1 MRIVLLAALA
11 LAGCST
17 VADKPASNPEEAM
30 CDLAPLKRFVG
41 QVSTPALNAEA
52 QKLAGAKSLRMKP
65 PGAMVTMD
73 YRPDRLNISLDE
85 QNRVTEF
92 DCG

>member
-1 MRIVLLAALA
+1 MRIVLAALA

-30 CDLAPLKRFVG
+30 CNLTPLKRFVG
-41 QVSTPALNAEA
+41 QVSTPAINAEA
-52 QKLAGAKSLRMKP
+52 QKLSGAESLRMKP

-85 QNRVTEF
+85 KNRITAF